1 VEKERK
7 LPMAQSA
14 LKGIKVVEFATMV
27 SGPYCGKLLADMGA
41 DVIKVEP
48 PEGDTARL
56 AGPFP
61 KSEPHPERSGLFLYL
76 NTSKRG
82 VKLDLD
88 SPEDLDEFKHLLRW
102 ADVCIDNHHPSRL
115 EGLGLSWEA
124 LQALNQG
131 LIYTSITPYGRTG
144 PRASVKGDE
153 LTIIHAGSLGN
164 LLPARSVDVNRAP
177 VKLGGYPAG
186 YHGGIYAAL
195 VTLASVLDQRKTG
208 RGQIIDISLQ
218 DVIINLVSPVITGNR
233 YHDTTWSR
241 VPDRPPAMG
250 RMETSDGYVI
260 LGAADDH
267 HFRAVR
273 ELMGWPEWAQGD
285 EWDDMG
291 YRRHHLMDI
300 APMMED
306 WMRRQKKD
314 DIHHKAAK
322 KGIPIGPINT
332 AKDVMESRQYAAREY
347 FVEVEHPEA
356 GTHRYAGWPY
366 RMTVSPPS
374 VSRPAPLLGQHN
386 REVLEELSTS
396 RESVPAS
403 QVRIGDQEARK
414 DKFMEG
420 LLPLQGTRVLDFSWV
435 WAGPYA
441 CLLLGSL
448 GAEVIKI
455 EGHKRSDLVR
465 RSYPWPLPES
475 APLRCPPN
483 QGMSFN
489 SVNMNKKSLTLDLST
504 PEGLELARRLV
515 GISDVVLD
523 NMRPGAMTKLGL
535 GYEDL
540 RTIKSDIIVVTSSS
554 RGHGGPHTNY
564 LGFAT
569 IHHGVG
575 GAAYITGYPDDHPTH
590 GASGDVDIM
599 NATTAAYATVAA
611 IHHHTLTGEG
621 QFIDYSQCEG
631 VSSTIGEALLGY
643 EMTSEIPERAGNSH
657 PTYAPHNVYRC
668 WGVDRWLALEIH
680 SDEEFMKLANI
691 MNRPE
696 LAEDPRFSEM
706 ASRKRNELVL
716 DQIIEAWTRQRDRDW
731 MAGEFCRAGLA
742 AAPSRNGSDLYAD
755 PHLRARGS
763 IVPINHPELGELE
776 LIRVPWRI
784 GDRETPMA
792 AAPQLGAHNTYVL
805 GELLGLSEKE
815 MADLKQKEII
825 M

>member
-1 VEKERK
+1 
-7 LPMAQSA
+7 MAQSA
-14 LKGIKVVEFATMV
+14 LNGIKVVEFATMV

-48 PEGDTARL
+48 PEGDPARL

-61 KSEPHPERSGLFLYL
+61 KSGIHPERSGLFLYI

-82 VKLDLD
+82 VTLDLD
-88 SPEDLDEFKHLLRW
+88 SAEGLDEFKRLLAW

-115 EGLGLSWEA
+115 EGLGLSREA
-124 LQALNQG
+124 LQVLNQG
-131 LIYTSITPYGRTG
+131 LVYTSITPYGRTG
-144 PRASVKGDE
+144 PRANVKGDE

-177 VKLGGYPAG
+177 VKVGGYPVG

-195 VTLASVLDQRKTG
+195 VTLAAVLDQRKTG
-208 RGQIIDISLQ
+208 RGQLIDISLQ

-267 HFRAVR
+267 HFRAMR
-273 ELMGWPEWAQGD
+273 ELMGWPKWAEGD

-306 WMRRQKKD
+306 WMRRQKKN
-314 DIHHKAAK
+314 DIHHKAAN

-332 AKDVMESRQYAAREY
+332 AKDVMESPQNAAREY

-366 RMTVSPPS
+366 RMTASPPR

-386 REVLEELSTS
+386 REVLDEHSTS
-396 RESVPAS
+396 RESVQAS
-403 QVRIGDQEARK
+403 HVRKGD
-414 DKFMEG
+414 EG
-420 LLPLQGTRVLDFSWV
+420 ESKGKIMDSLLPLQGTRVLDFSWV

-448 GAEVIKI
+448 GAEVIKV

-465 RSYPWPLPES
+465 RSYPWPLPEP

-504 PEGLELARRLV
+504 PEGLELAKQLV

-523 NMRPGAMTKLGL
+523 NMRPGAMIKLGL

-540 RTIKSDIIVVTSSS
+540 CRIRPDIIVITSSS
-554 RGHGGPHTNY
+554 RGHGGPQANY

-575 GAAYITGYPDDHPTH
+575 GGAYITGYPDDHPTH
-590 GASGDVDIM
+590 GAAGDVDIM
-599 NATTAAYATVAA
+599 NATTAAYVTVAA

-621 QFIDYSQCEG
+621 QFVDYSQCEG
-631 VSSTIGEALLGY
+631 VSSIIGEVLLGY
-643 EMTSEIPERAGNSH
+643 EMTSEIPERMGNSH

-680 SDEEFMKLANI
+680 SDEEFAKLADI
-691 MNRPE
+691 INRPE
-696 LAEDPRFSEM
+696 LAEDHRFADM
-706 ASRKRNELVL
+706 ASRKRNETEL
-716 DQIIEAWTRQRDRDW
+716 DQIIGAWIRQRDRDW
-731 MAGEFCRAGLA
+731 MAEEFCRAGLA
-742 AAPSRNGSDLYAD
+742 AAPSRNGMDIYAD

-776 LIRVPWRI
+776 LIRVPWKM
-784 GDRETPMA
+784 GDRETVMA
-792 AAPQLGAHNTYVL
+792 PAPQLGADNTYVL
-805 GELLGLSEKE
+805 GELLGLSEKG
-815 MADLKQKEII
+815 MADLRQKEII
-825 M
+825 I